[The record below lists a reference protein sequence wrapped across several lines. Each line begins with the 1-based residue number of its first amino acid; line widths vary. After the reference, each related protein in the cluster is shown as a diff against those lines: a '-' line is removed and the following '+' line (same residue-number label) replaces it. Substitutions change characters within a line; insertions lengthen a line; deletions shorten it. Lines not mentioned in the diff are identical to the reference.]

1 MPRTPDGRLRAPTD
15 ADIALTDA
23 LAVRLGSLEAA
34 VTALNVVTIAGW
46 TPPPPGWI
54 PPARP
59 DMAGQG
65 DLLAAARP
73 TDTTEPT
80 P

>member
-23 LAVRLGSLEAA
+23 LAVRLGSL
-34 VTALNVVTIAGW
+34 TIAGW